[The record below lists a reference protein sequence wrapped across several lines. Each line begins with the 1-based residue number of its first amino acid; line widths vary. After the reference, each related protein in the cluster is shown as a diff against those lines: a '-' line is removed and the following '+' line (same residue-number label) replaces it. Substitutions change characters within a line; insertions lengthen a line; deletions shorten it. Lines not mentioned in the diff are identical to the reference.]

1 MDERDKRL
9 LNLIQEGFPLVMR
22 PFEALGLPLDL
33 TEAEVLGRV
42 ADLKRQEIIRQI
54 GGIFDTQS
62 LGYKSSLV

>member
-9 LNLIQEGFPLVMR
+9 LNLIQEGFPLVTR

-42 ADLKRQEIIRQI
+42 ATATRTPSRR
-54 GGIFDTQS
+54 TATPP
-62 LGYKSSLV
+62 